1 MGTTATTKAEIPMDL
16 SKATEVFEQ
25 HALSQQVSDEMIE
38 ALRVSIITGA
48 NGETVADRAFTTLI
62 EVAEIITEPQKARL
76 LTGLAKSGETTARY
90 GVIAEIITCGKV
102 KPRRT
107 ESWKSLRTAVNTVPK
122 EMLGQVVTEITGK
135 TDKVVSFAKAGSIIK
150 EMVDA
155 TKVAKVIK
163 PETAALG
170 FLKSQLNYLVK
181 VNTLV
186 SEGMTVTDEMREIA
200 NRSIALGKAIL
211 GE

>member
-1 MGTTATTKAEIPMDL
+1 MDL
-16 SKATEVFEQ
+16 SKATQVFEQ

-38 ALRVSIITGA
+38 ALRVSIVTGA

-62 EVAEIITEPQKARL
+62 GIADQITEPQKARL

-122 EMLGQVVTEITGK
+122 EMLGQVVTEIIGK
-135 TDKVVSFAKAGSIIK
+135 TDKVVSFAQVGSIIK
-150 EMVDA
+150 QMVDA

-163 PETAALG
+163 PETALGGYIKTSESNVVKAYTLHQQGVVLDDKALA
-170 FLKSQLNYLVK
+170 SAERQY
-181 VNTLV
+181 
-186 SEGMTVTDEMREIA
+186 
-200 NRSIALGKAIL
+200 ALLGAIL
-211 GE
+211 GK